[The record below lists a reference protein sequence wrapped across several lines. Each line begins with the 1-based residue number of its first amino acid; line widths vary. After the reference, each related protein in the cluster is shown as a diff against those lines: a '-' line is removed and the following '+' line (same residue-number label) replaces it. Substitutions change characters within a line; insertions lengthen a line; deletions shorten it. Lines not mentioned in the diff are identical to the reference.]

1 MPVPEKCGGLDC
13 IRPGG
18 TSCLGCGYE
27 IYTKTALQMMARE
40 YVRLNRQLDDPD
52 DGKRAQDILKKYIIP
67 GIVQILQSISVLYPE
82 ADMDILRRIIERG
95 MKDADAC

>member
-1 MPVPEKCGGLDC
+1 
-13 IRPGG
+13 
-18 TSCLGCGYE
+18 
-27 IYTKTALQMMARE
+27 MMARE

-95 MKDADAC
+95 